1 VRAASEEQEA
11 EGASFKYTDEGE
23 PHSSLVKVVSLDFA
37 GTLVSQDMMD
47 YFWREVVPLL
57 YSKRHGIWLSEAKDE
72 VYGAYEQVGKTDVR
86 WYSPRYWF
94 ERFGLADQL
103 GLAVEEAG
111 KRMKVYPDVAALREL
126 EDRYRFVICSNAS
139 DEFLALVTPRLGIKV
154 EAVYSAVST
163 FGLTA
168 KRKDFYDKVAG
179 SLNVQPTEIA
189 HVGDD
194 VKADFDSPREA
205 GWFAVLLDR
214 QRAHPDISPSVF
226 SLTSLR
232 SLLER

>member
-47 YFWREVVPLL
+47 YFWLEVVPLL

-103 GLAVEEAG
+103 GLTVEERDLPREALYTADEVFMTG
-111 KRMKVYPDVAALREL
+111 TAAEITPVRSVDRKPVGNGTPGPVTRALREA
-126 EDRYRFVICSNAS
+126 F
-139 DEFLALVTPRLGIKV
+139 
-154 EAVYSAVST
+154 
-163 FGLTA
+163 FGLFDGRTRDRWGWLDVVRPDTDRA
-168 KRKDFYDKVAG
+168 AG
-179 SLNVQPTEIA
+179 PGQNVTDAAIHHRTSHQQPASMETPA
-189 HVGDD
+189 
-194 VKADFDSPREA
+194 
-205 GWFAVLLDR
+205 
-214 QRAHPDISPSVF
+214 
-226 SLTSLR
+226 
-232 SLLER
+232 